1 MSDELTHISKTIAP
15 VLEKYGVRSAGI
27 FGSHARGDATPESDV
42 DILVSLGEK
51 KLSVWDMVGLREEL
65 SERLKKPVDLVFDKS
80 IVSYFR
86 DYIFRD
92 LKMIYGTQR

>member
-1 MSDELTHISKTIAP
+1 MSDELQQIATSITP
-15 VLEKYGVRSAGI
+15 VLKKYGVRSAGV
-27 FGSHARGDATPESDV
+27 FGSHARGDATRESDV
-42 DILVSLGEK
+42 DILVSLGER

-65 SERLKKPVDLVFDKS
+65 SERLKKPVDLVSEKS

-92 LKMIYGTQR
+92 LKMIYRTR